1 VILGKYATSP
11 RKQSKHEF
19 VDASIH
25 HKCTVLV
32 VPGTRIPPERTAAC
46 GANDAVSRECFLPT
60 LLLSWLLSVMVFR
73 TPRDAERALARL
85 IRGPRDGSRRD
96 VKQHA
101 RPDPP
106 RERAHPFLGD
116 DAPQDGDGV

>member
-1 VILGKYATSP
+1 MSVILG
-11 RKQSKHEF
+11 RNVSKREF

-25 HKCTVLV
+25 HKRTVPV
-32 VPGTRIPPERTAAC
+32 VPGTRIPPERNAAC
-46 GANDAVSRECFLPT
+46 GANDAASRECFLPT
-60 LLLSWLLSVMVFR
+60 LLLSSLLSVMVFR
-73 TPRDAERALARL
+73 TPRDAERALPRL
-85 IRGPRDGSRRD
+85 VRGPRDGTRRD

-106 RERAHPFLGD
+106 RERAHPLLGD